1 MTDPSPASQ
10 EERRPV
16 EPAQDSDAGFRAD
29 LPLAILESVRQHD
42 RPAEVLEDE
51 DLTASLPRRLGLTG
65 VVESQIH
72 RYRIARKRRERIPFD
87 DVADLLRLVLR
98 RPDSEAILR
107 EAGHDLA
114 RHHGRKFFYR
124 LLALARVLPDALSTR
139 IATRSLRRLLRR
151 IGGGIPLRVTRT
163 PFQVE
168 LQGPVTARA
177 DRWGVACVLYGAA
190 IEEVVQQ
197 ATGTRPHVEHTNCE
211 AKGAE
216 SCVWAVER
224 GAGGRGAGGDAER

>member
-1 MTDPSPASQ
+1 MNDRSPASDKETRPTESAQ
-10 EERRPV
+10 E
-16 EPAQDSDAGFRAD
+16 SDDGFRAD

-42 RPAEVLEDE
+42 RPTEVLEDE

-87 DVADLLRLVLR
+87 DVADLLKLVLR

-114 RHHGRKFFYR
+114 RHHGRKALYR
-124 LLALARVLPDALSTR
+124 LATLARLLPAALSTR
-139 IATRSLRRLLRR
+139 IAKRSVRRLMRR
-151 IGGGIPLRVTRT
+151 IGGGVPMRVTRA
-163 PFQVE
+163 PFRVQASS
-168 LQGPVTARA
+168 PVTARA
-177 DRWGVACVLYGAA
+177 DRYGVACILYGAA
-190 IEEVVQQ
+190 IEEAVQH
-197 ATGTRPHVEHTNCE
+197 AIGRRPTVEHVACE

-216 SCVWAVER
+216 RCIWEVE
-224 GAGGRGAGGDAER
+224 